1 VDYGPG
7 VYDNVLYRTLGAS
20 VKWDDLSTQI
30 VAAVVAAAILGA
42 VGWGWLKLASLKR
55 FWDTLGTFQGP
66 ATRTAS
72 FKVEGIRTLFL
83 VAALGLVAA
92 LAALTGTLI
101 KQGRAGLPGPA
112 GPRGE
117 PGPAG
122 TFKGGMI
129 SFRSVVLSE
138 RGLSEDIQNPG
149 DPIPGS
155 DRVIPS

>member
-1 VDYGPG
+1 M
-7 VYDNVLYRTLGAS
+7 
-20 VKWDDLSTQI
+20 KWDDLSTQI

-101 KQGRAGLPGPA
+101 KQGRAGLLVRLAHEANRDPP
-112 GPRGE
+112 E
-117 PGPAG
+117 HS
-122 TFKGGMI
+122 KGG
-129 SFRSVVLSE
+129 
-138 RGLSEDIQNPG
+138 
-149 DPIPGS
+149 
-155 DRVIPS
+155 